1 MRAVSSVDEP
11 RFLARGPGYVRSSTI
26 AMDGL
31 ECVDEGEQT
40 RQTRQARLGRER
52 QQREAWQRA
61 RGQIGSAIA
70 RFEEE
75 AHPDR
80 RLRQAMHMI
89 GAGVGRVDR
98 ELGLS

>member
-1 MRAVSSVDEP
+1 VGSEAG
-11 RFLARGPGYVRSSTI
+11 GPGFRRLVADWDR
-26 AMDGL
+26 AMI
-31 ECVDEGEQT
+31 DE
-40 RQTRQARLGRER
+40 
-52 QQREAWQRA
+52 
-61 RGQIGSAIA
+61 IGAAVA